1 MSAEKTAGM
10 KTSVATSADSNILQ
24 ASYSSPTALDELTF
38 ISDPDRNEKVAILIP
53 CYNEARTVGGVVKEF
68 QSQLPH
74 ASIYVFD
81 NNSSDQTV
89 ERAREA
95 GAAVFHEN
103 RQGKGFVVQSMFR
116 QVEADVYVMVDGD
129 GTYPPAAVHRLLAP
143 ILNRDADMVVG
154 SRLHSESR
162 SEFKQINAFGNRLV
176 LGLLNAIFRVRLTD
190 ILSGYRSFNRKFV
203 KSLPLFGGGFE
214 IETELTIKAI
224 ERGFRIVEIPINL
237 THRPSGSHSKIKFF
251 RDGTIILNTLLAL
264 FRDYKPLTF
273 FGSAGLMFLLLALV
287 PGLIVTIEF
296 VNIGLV
302 RRLPLAVLAVILGGC
317 GLLSLTVGLI
327 LHSIARR
334 AQEFEYQFQVLAEQ
348 FGSNSVPLKT
358 PPGSP
363 ENGR

>member
-1 MSAEKTAGM
+1 MKTFVTTPADANVLQSSHASAELGEPM
-10 KTSVATSADSNILQ
+10 RV
-24 ASYSSPTALDELTF
+24 
-38 ISDPDRNEKVAILIP
+38 SDPGRLYQVAVLIP
-53 CYNEARTVGGVVKEF
+53 CYNEERTVGGVVKEF
-68 QSQLPH
+68 QSQLPD

-81 NNSSDQTV
+81 NNSTDQTV
-89 ERAREA
+89 ARAREA
-95 GAAVFHEN
+95 GATVFHEN

-116 QVEADVYVMVDGD
+116 QVEADVYIMVDGD
-129 GTYPPAAVHRLLAP
+129 GTYPAAAVQALLAP
-143 ILNRDADMVVG
+143 ILNRQADMVVG
-154 SRLHSESR
+154 SRLHAQSR
-162 SEFKQINAFGNRLV
+162 SEFKQLNALGNRLV
-176 LGLLNAIFRVRLTD
+176 LSLLNAIFRVRLTD
-190 ILSGYRSFNRKFV
+190 ILSGYRSFNRNFV

-273 FGSAGLMFLLLALV
+273 FGSAGLVLLALALV
-287 PGLIVTIEF
+287 PGLIVIVDF
-296 VNIGLV
+296 VHTSLV
-302 RRLPLAVLAVILGGC
+302 GRVSLAVLAVILAGC

-348 FGSNSVPLKT
+348 LGSNSVTLKT
-358 PPGSP
+358 GTGSP
-363 ENGR
+363 DNGR